1 MRIKTAYL
9 SRQFVIL
16 PTFVFAE
23 GNGKYR
29 FRIFALWGFWRISI
43 GLGKPL
49 WESVEAAYYIKE
61 KT

>member
-16 PTFVFAE
+16 PAFGFVK
-23 GNGKYR
+23 GSGDYR
-29 FRIFALWGFWRISI
+29 CRLGAVWGFWAISI

-49 WESVEAAYYIKE
+49 WNP
-61 KT
+61 